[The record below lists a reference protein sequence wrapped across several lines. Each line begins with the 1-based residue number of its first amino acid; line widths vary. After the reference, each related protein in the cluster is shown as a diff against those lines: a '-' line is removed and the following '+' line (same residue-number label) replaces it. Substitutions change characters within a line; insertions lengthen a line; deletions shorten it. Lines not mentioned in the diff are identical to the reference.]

1 MADIEKILNGFRHCF
16 PETEE
21 DGLLNCDDCPY
32 EESCSASSADVV
44 SMPTCIFEDV
54 YELLKEQQPRVLSKR
69 EVYDLSDETDV
80 WCEQRDS
87 KRVAAMTTLGEKYFM
102 HTPLF
107 AMGLES
113 NDIRFWTKRPTE
125 EQRKAVPW
133 ETN

>member
-1 MADIEKILNGFRHCF
+1 MHHGNYHLLRTVKRMNREESISWLEKIKEKYIHGGDEKFDECRK
-16 PETEE
+16 TAI
-21 DGLLNCDDCPY
+21 DM
-32 EESCSASSADVV
+32 A
-44 SMPTCIFEDV
+44 I
-54 YELLKEQQPRVLSKR
+54 ELLKEQQPRVLSKR
-69 EVYDLSDETDV
+69 EAYDLPDETDV

-125 EQRKAVPW
+125 EQRKVVPW
-133 ETN
+133 ETH